1 MKKII
6 LTTTLLAGLALSGC
20 ANHPVSTFQ
29 PFQTTDLNS
38 LVKSGHLKQ
47 KVDTFFVINDSSSSM
62 ASAYDGKGFPGQ
74 SGPAKL
80 AVEKELMKRINKTLP
95 EMTLTSGLRSFGY
108 GPCLSW
114 GYTKLNQPV
123 QSHSASSFDGAI
135 D

>member
-1 MKKII
+1 MKKTI
-6 LTTTLLAGLALSGC
+6 LTTTLVSLALAGC
-20 ANHPVSTFQ
+20 ANHPISTFQ

-62 ASAYDGKGFPGQ
+62 AESYDGPGFPGQ

-80 AVEKELMKRINKTLP
+80 AVEKELMSRINKTLP
-95 EMTLTSGLRSFGY
+95 EMTLASGLRSFGY

-114 GYTKLNQPV
+114 GYTKLNRAV
-123 QSHSASSFDGAI
+123 QSHSSA
-135 D
+135 